1 MPEKNKKL
9 RKEQESEVNSL
20 TLNTLLYAT
29 IATLCVALISVGLKY
44 IHLREINAEL
54 TFMPWAIAV
63 VLGVSIGYRRGVE
76 SERQRQSH
84 QRKEDVE

>member
-1 MPEKNKKL
+1 MLEKNKKL
-9 RKEQESEVNSL
+9 LREQESEVNSL

-29 IATLCVALISVGLKY
+29 IATLSVALISVGLRI

-54 TFMPWAIAV
+54 TFIPWAIAV
-63 VLGVSIGYRRGVE
+63 VLGVSVAYRRGVE
-76 SERQRQSH
+76 SERKRQNH